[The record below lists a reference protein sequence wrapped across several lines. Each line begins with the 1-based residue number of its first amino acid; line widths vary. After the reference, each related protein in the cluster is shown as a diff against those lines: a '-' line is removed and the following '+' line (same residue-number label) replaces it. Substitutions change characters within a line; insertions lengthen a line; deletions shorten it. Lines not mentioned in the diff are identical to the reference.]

1 MLDFD
6 QIKHDIQL
14 KTYNLNT
21 VNLKKKDDKIE
32 SYQSPY
38 KISPDQM
45 DFRFYP
51 MKSEDEENEIPIIVR
66 FKINNDDLKLM
77 LEYKAVFENNRPTN
91 EQPSNNLLAALVFFT
106 MHESIK
112 KVSKN
117 IIEDVVNTRV
127 ELPIFDQRKLAR
139 VNGGKN

>member
-1 MLDFD
+1 MLNFE

-21 VNLKKKDDKIE
+21 VNLKKKDEKIE

-38 KISPDQM
+38 KILADQI

-51 MKSEDEENEIPIIVR
+51 MKNEKRNNEIPVIVR
-66 FKINNDDLKLM
+66 FMIDNDDLKLI

-91 EQPSNNLLAALVFFT
+91 EQPSKNLLAALVFFT

-112 KVSKN
+112 HVSKSV
-117 IIEDVVNTRV
+117 IEDVVNTRV
-127 ELPIFDQRKLAR
+127 ELPIFDQGKLAR
-139 VNGGKN
+139 VNEGEN